1 MSGQPFPTQSQSLTL
16 ILTPNSTLTLALT
29 LVTLLTLAS
38 TLTLTATLALTLTLS
53 ATRSLKLIP
62 VLTALSTP
70 TGVDTAPG
78 AGGGK
83 QPVARG
89 GEKKPRKHPLG
100 LRVLWAGGQVGCTS
114 SVRVSVCVC
123 VCARVGVRIG
133 VCVCV

>member
-1 MSGQPFPTQSQSLTL
+1 MSGQPFPTHSPSLTL
-16 ILTPNSTLTLALT
+16 ILTPNPTLTLALT
-29 LVTLLTLAS
+29 LVTLLTLAPTLNLTT
-38 TLTLTATLALTLTLS
+38 TLTLTLTLS
-53 ATRSLKLIP
+53 ATRSLNLIP
-62 VLTALSTP
+62 DLTALSTP

-114 SVRVSVCVC
+114 SVRVGVCVC
-123 VCARVGVRIG
+123 VCACVW
-133 VCVCV
+133 VCV